1 MTFARFAAAGPL
13 AILALVAGCDEPKKP
28 SKTAAQAPIQT
39 RETLNKT
46 TQNVLKMEPELA
58 KGAILYDGVI
68 TDKNPISISGEAY
81 VSSVGRLAVMKVNQ
95 DIEIYKNLEMDSKP
109 PKDYDEFMAKI
120 IKENNTQL
128 PMLPYY
134 QEYGYDEK
142 NCKLVVLEYP
152 AKKAQREKER
162 DAK

>member
-1 MTFARFAAAGPL
+1 MTAPRASRVLPL
-13 AILALVAGCDEPKKP
+13 AALALLAGCDEPKKP
-28 SKTAAQAPIQT
+28 AAQAPPPVQT

-46 TQNVLKMEPELA
+46 TTTVLRAEEELQ
-58 KGAILYDGVI
+58 KGAVLSDGKI
-68 TDKNPISISGEAY
+68 TDQNPITIGASAY
-81 VSSVGRLAVMKVNQ
+81 APTVARAAVMKVDH
-95 DIEIYKNLEMDSKP
+95 DIDIFTEGLNDGKP
-109 PKDYDEFMAKI
+109 PKDYDEFMEKVFKA
-120 IKENNTQL
+120 NNTAL

-142 NCKLVVLEYP
+142 AHKLVVLEYP